1 MSVPQVLSLLKKL
14 LSPFISPVQPTCQYD
29 RSNRCHQEHAG
40 YDYIRYAPADKHS
53 RRAI

>member
-14 LSPFISPVQPTCQYD
+14 LSPFISPVQPARQY
-29 RSNRCHQEHAG
+29 NRANCCRQEHAG